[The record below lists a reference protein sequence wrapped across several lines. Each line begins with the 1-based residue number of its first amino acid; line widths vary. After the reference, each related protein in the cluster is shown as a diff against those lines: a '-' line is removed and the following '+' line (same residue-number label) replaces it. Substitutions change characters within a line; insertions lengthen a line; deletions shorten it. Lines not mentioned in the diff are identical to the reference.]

1 MRQFTVFTASTEH
14 DSKTINTITCVNRIK
29 GEAATAAS
37 VKHKCYSLTSMMYY
51 LNMTQCVL

>member
-1 MRQFTVFTASTEH
+1 MRLIKNANFS
-14 DSKTINTITCVNRIK
+14 VNRIK

-51 LNMTQCVL
+51 LN